1 MSFVIKG
8 VKATKFLGG
17 NNSKGTWFCRVKECK
32 MIASTDEVKNL
43 DRIGEIPWG
52 RFGSEVCVTITPLCP
67 IHGVPLD
74 YNASEELIKLFLEAD
89 NKKQLALPMP
99 KIASAHPHHPLEVCT
114 L

>member
-8 VKATKFLGG
+8 IKANKFLGSS
-17 NNSKGTWFCRVKECK
+17 SKGTWFCRVKECK
-32 MIASTDEVKNL
+32 MIASVEEMKHL
-43 DRIGEIPWG
+43 DSIGELSWG

-74 YNASEELIKLFLEAD
+74 YNASEELIRLFLEVE
-89 NKKQLALPMP
+89 NQRQLALPMP
-99 KIASAHPHHPLEVCT
+99 RESSIHPHHPLEVCT